1 MPTSFVSERFDELTI
16 KQQLALNVLI
26 STVASH
32 SLSFETYEQGKR
44 TRDINEA
51 LRVLKMTLEA
61 KPERAIREDRFK
73 RFGVKQPAATP
84 TTQDVEVCF

>member
-1 MPTSFVSERFDELTI
+1 MPTSFVSNRFDELTI

-51 LRVLKMTLEA
+51 LRVLKMTLEV
-61 KPERAIREDRFK
+61 KPERARRE
-73 RFGVKQPAATP
+73 KQPVATP
-84 TTQDVEVCF
+84 TTQNVEVCF

>member
-1 MPTSFVSERFDELTI
+1 MPTSFVSNRFDELTI

-51 LRVLKMTLEA
+51 LRVLKGTLEV
-61 KPERAIREDRFK
+61 KPERAIR
-73 RFGVKQPAATP
+73 
-84 TTQDVEVCF
+84 

>member
-1 MPTSFVSERFDELTI
+1 MLIMKESERALFYSIALHYMPTSFVSNRFDELTI

-61 KPERAIREDRFK
+61 KPERAIR
-73 RFGVKQPAATP
+73 
-84 TTQDVEVCF
+84 

>member
-1 MPTSFVSERFDELTI
+1 MPTSFVSNRFDELTI

-51 LRVLKMTLEA
+51 LRVLKVTLEA
-61 KPERAIREDRFK
+61 KPERAIK
-73 RFGVKQPAATP
+73 
-84 TTQDVEVCF
+84 